1 MSNHY
6 AVNPPKEPP
15 TDQPSD
21 QPAGPPEP
29 PKEAPP
35 KPPAEP
41 GPSTPVE
48 APARMEATQA
58 PGAAGPRTEALP
70 DGTTSIALVLGAGIS
85 APQAPGPEARTD
97 VP

>member
-1 MSNHY
+1 
-6 AVNPPKEPP
+6 
-15 TDQPSD
+15 
-21 QPAGPPEP
+21 
-29 PKEAPP
+29 
-35 KPPAEP
+35 
-41 GPSTPVE
+41 
-48 APARMEATQA
+48 MEATQA